1 MAQKQQMATYAV
13 ALLVAMLPVEA
24 TAAPYIPTL
33 TGEKFVRDMLA
44 APDNGAASMR
54 RERAMGYMD
63 GVMDGTAGLL
73 WCPAGQHV
81 GHELS
86 YLAAEQ
92 MKSLPADQL
101 KKGAAPLVVAALAKI
116 YPCPI
121 KGSGTLVTIM
131 VSEST

>member
-1 MAQKQQMATYAV
+1 MARKMRMATCAT
-13 ALLVAMLPVEA
+13 ALLAALLPVEVL
-24 TAAPYIPTL
+24 AAPYIPTL

-63 GVMDGTAGLL
+63 GVMDGTVGLL

-92 MKSLPADQL
+92 MESLPADQL
-101 KKGAAPLVVAALAKI
+101 KKGAAPLIVAALAKI
-116 YPCPI
+116 YPCRT
-121 KGSGTLVTIM
+121 KGRTS
-131 VSEST
+131 

>member
-1 MAQKQQMATYAV
+1 MARQQRMTTCAV
-13 ALLVAMLPVEA
+13 ALLAALLPVELL
-24 TAAPYIPTL
+24 AAPYTPTL
-33 TGEKFVRDMLA
+33 TGEKFVRDVLA

-63 GVMDGTAGLL
+63 GVMDGTVGLL

-116 YPCPI
+116 YPCPV
-121 KGSGTLVTIM
+121 KGRTS
-131 VSEST
+131 

>member
-1 MAQKQQMATYAV
+1 MASPIWEDTMARKKRVATCAT
-13 ALLVAMLPVEA
+13 ALLAALLPVEVL
-24 TAAPYIPTL
+24 AAPYIPTL
-33 TGEKFVRDMLA
+33 TSEKFVRDMLA

-63 GVMDGTAGLL
+63 GTVGLL

-92 MKSLPADQL
+92 MESLPADQL
-101 KKGAAPLVVAALAKI
+101 KKGAAPLIVAALAKI
-116 YPCPI
+116 YPCPT
-121 KGSGTLVTIM
+121 KGRS
-131 VSEST
+131 S

>member
-1 MAQKQQMATYAV
+1 MAFPNWEDKMVRKQQTATYAV
-13 ALLVAMLPVEA
+13 ALLVAMLPVEVP
-24 TAAPYIPTL
+24 AAPYIPTL

-81 GHELS
+81 GHELN

-92 MKSLPADQL
+92 MKSLPAEQL
-101 KKGAAPLVVAALAKI
+101 KKGAAPLVVAVLAKI
-116 YPCPI
+116 YPCPT
-121 KGSGTLVTIM
+121 KGRPS
-131 VSEST
+131 